1 MEAEPEPIK
10 LSSADL
16 KLVSQ
21 GDDLSRPDV
30 IHLGDATD
38 DSGSRELTQD
48 DIDARFRAKE
58 EAILGCISRARP
70 DEETYVPG
78 RVTVKFRIQRTG
90 NVRGVRV
97 EAPAILQK
105 GGIYGC
111 IKGVVGGHPV
121 SAVERQPDRV
131 LPVLAHLTRERKS
144 TIAFAASSA
153 DMSGLPIV
161 TSAGGARACRAAAGR
176 RRAPRRGST
185 RRRRAFA
192 PAPRRGP
199 CSCGRSVR
207 RAPSPAPR
215 SRPCRRRGGRAS
227 RRGGRRAGTASP
239 RRGRA
244 RSPPPPATRRRR
256 GGGAS
261 GRDRGPARH
270 DRQPSTTSAA
280 RARSCSVSISRQPPS
295 MNTGAAARRAPRSR

>member
-1 MEAEPEPIK
+1 MKGFLLGIVVAGLAFGGYYYWQEFIHPRAKRVATADAGTPAKETREKKKKRRRGAVRVARNEAPGQPPSPGRPPQPPPMEAEPEPIK

-38 DSGSRELTQD
+38 DRGSRELTQD

-111 IKGVVGGHPV
+111 IKGVVGGI
-121 SAVERQPDRV
+121 R
-131 LPVLAHLTRERKS
+131 
-144 TIAFAASSA
+144 F
-153 DMSGLPIV
+153 
-161 TSAGGARACRAAAGR
+161 
-176 RRAPRRGST
+176 
-185 RRRRAFA
+185 
-192 PAPRRGP
+192 
-199 CSCGRSVR
+199 
-207 RAPSPAPR
+207 
-215 SRPCRRRGGRAS
+215 
-227 RRGGRRAGTASP
+227 
-239 RRGRA
+239 
-244 RSPPPPATRRRR
+244 
-256 GGGAS
+256 
-261 GRDRGPARH
+261 
-270 DRQPSTTSAA
+270 
-280 RARSCSVSISRQPPS
+280 PPS
-295 MNTGAAARRAPRSR
+295 NGSQIVSYPFSLT